1 MNYRIYVLD
10 HRFQILER
18 HDFEG
23 RDDLS
28 ALDEGNS
35 FSRANPV
42 EIWQRDRLVA
52 RIGMDGEGAPIQRF
66 LTHPERLRSEAA

>member
-10 HRFQILER
+10 HRFQIQES

-28 ALDEGNS
+28 ALEKGNT
-35 FSRANPV
+35 FSRTNPV

-52 RIGMDGEGAPIQRF
+52 RIGEDGEGAPARSF
-66 LTHPERLRSEAA
+66 LTYPERQRAEAA

>member
-10 HRFQILER
+10 YRFQILES

-23 RDDLS
+23 RDDIS
-28 ALDEGNS
+28 ALDKGNS
-35 FSRANPV
+35 FSRAHPV

-52 RIGMDGEGAPIQRF
+52 RIGMDGEGAPARSF
-66 LTHPERLRSEAA
+66 LTYPERQNAKAA

>member
-10 HRFQILER
+10 HRFQILEG

-28 ALDEGNS
+28 ALEKGNS
-35 FSRANPV
+35 FGRANPV

-52 RIGMDGEGAPIQRF
+52 RIGTDGEGSPAQSF
-66 LTHPERLRSEAA
+66 LTHPERQRAEAA